1 LVVLYKIDS
10 EKKFNTI
17 DIMEEEIKELKKR
30 IEELEKRPQ
39 IIPYYP
45 PTQYFPL
52 VNLNL
57 HYHGQIPCYNNP
69 CVWCQL

>member
-1 LVVLYKIDS
+1 
-10 EKKFNTI
+10 
-17 DIMEEEIKELKKR
+17 MEEEIKELKKR